1 MKQVLHIVQ
10 RILVEHRHGSWIGS
24 FKIFLQIKQITS
36 SGVKSAQ
43 PRLSIFL
50 VAVTF
55 FLFGAIFES
64 LKVRKIKILE

>member
-36 SGVKSAQ
+36 SGVKG
-43 PRLSIFL
+43 RLSDGIFGP
-50 VAVTF
+50 F
-55 FLFGAIFES
+55 FQFLRGQNHAI
-64 LKVRKIKILE
+64 LIWP